1 MKKVRIVKNQHFLSF
16 GVLSMFP
23 GSSLVLLGLLSDGDR
38 EGTTEKNLNKST
50 FLTKLT
56 TYLFTQLSALINF
69 FLKNTPIPYTK

>member
-38 EGTTEKNLNKST
+38 EGTTEKNLNKRVYVT
-50 FLTKLT
+50 F
-56 TYLFTQLSALINF
+56 
-69 FLKNTPIPYTK
+69 